1 MNLITRLN
9 TGNYNFF
16 SNFLSVSLEKLLKF
30 ANHNYILNLS
40 APLNGIR
47 KDDFERLHY
56 ASIFEFFIQR

>member
-1 MNLITRLN
+1 M
-9 TGNYNFF
+9 
-16 SNFLSVSLEKLLKF
+16 SLENLLKF

-56 ASIFEFFIQR
+56 ASIFEFFYSTVNDDRKRTGIALVYT